1 MHTDDTQAFNLWW
14 VGNPGA
20 MTYLLTC
27 MIEHSSL
34 SKFTLLGMLGAAS
47 VVFAA
52 MDWGALRVKQ
62 MFAAEVRR
70 LETQSDDETVQA
82 AVSCLLTDFP
92 EIRELWQSFSCH
104 VPILDASWGALLK
117 DWQHGVEKKGLL
129 LLLLLQGWKVTD
141 SAFWNGWC
149 WRMLKVHMSHLNPVE
164 SISYCR
170 SSQQFHWDGD
180 LRLRQRDSTVLFG
193 AVRVQPTRP
202 LQHVWRWP
210 VLECAGV
217 RG

>member
-47 VVFAA
+47 VVFTA

-149 WRMLKVHMSHLNPVE
+149 WRYTWAISIQLNPAVTADPPNNFTE
-164 SISYCR
+164 MAIYDCDSVTQLFYLEQFGYNQRGR
-170 SSQQFHWDGD
+170 SSMFEGD
-180 LRLRQRDSTVLFG
+180 LFWS
-193 AVRVQPTRP
+193 
-202 LQHVWRWP
+202 
-210 VLECAGV
+210 VLE
-217 RG
+217 